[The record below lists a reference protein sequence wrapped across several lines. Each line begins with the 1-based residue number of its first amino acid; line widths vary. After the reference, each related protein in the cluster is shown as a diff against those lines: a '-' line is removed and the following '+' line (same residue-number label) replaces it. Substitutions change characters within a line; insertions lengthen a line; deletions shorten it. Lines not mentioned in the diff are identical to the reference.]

1 MHTARALHAHRMH
14 THTYTACTLQ
24 AYVKAG
30 FNAFDTAD
38 SYGPS
43 EEILG
48 KLRGELR
55 GSSRH
60 GPSEEAPP
68 RFFTKY
74 VTGDSSLI

>member
-38 SYGPS
+38 M
-43 EEILG
+43 
-48 KLRGELR
+48 
-55 GSSRH
+55 
-60 GPSEEAPP
+60 
-68 RFFTKY
+68 
-74 VTGDSSLI
+74 